1 MEVLIVELC
10 AYCKKEI
17 KPNEIFYF
25 KNLTLCEECF
35 KNKKDDINANFK
47 EIWEKRFEPVK

>member
-1 MEVLIVELC
+1 MC